1 MPANIWI
8 AAPYVIGDGKLAF
21 TYKHYKEGEGDL
33 LIDENTLKIVGRRP
47 TKETIPCPFPETHHG
62 LSGYAGQNTVAKRLF
77 AALGGPCL
85 SIRTGKP
92 TKDTPPTKLVL
103 YKL

>member
-47 TKETIPCPFPETHHG
+47 TKETIPAHFLKPT
-62 LSGYAGQNTVAKRLF
+62 SGYPGMQVKTLLRNGYLLRWEAMPVNQDR
-77 AALGGPCL
+77 
-85 SIRTGKP
+85 KP